1 MASVQSKEPLPQC
14 QYFPTTCR
22 AGIYVNDGASVA
34 AQQARNPGRHWRLWL
49 QMTWRDKQTDGR
61 RRHCMYKDHLI
72 TIGCLYLKAFKGFL
86 RNLLRSRKQMLVPL
100 LVCRIEESPPD
111 SSCDALSTPSTLTS
125 HIRPPQSCRLI
136 MKAQQGDIVR
146 NSFRRR
152 WLKRL
157 NFLFS
162 NTPLPLSHPCHGTQ
176 GCHYSGGRPHPFI
189 ILLTYET
196 KHIYIKYSYLPS
208 SLNHTVFCCV

>member
-1 MASVQSKEPLPQC
+1 MKKEV
-14 QYFPTTCR
+14 TTGP
-22 AGIYVNDGASVA
+22 AYVY
-34 AQQARNPGRHWRLWL
+34 R
-49 QMTWRDKQTDGR
+49 
-61 RRHCMYKDHLI
+61 
-72 TIGCLYLKAFKGFL
+72 CLYLKAFVALTETYCGQVNRCWFL
-86 RNLLRSRKQMLVPL
+86 SLFVEQKNPSLTLHVM
-100 LVCRIEESPPD
+100 PPRH
-111 SSCDALSTPSTLTS
+111 PSTLTS

-157 NFLFS
+157 NFIFS

-176 GCHYSGGRPHPFI
+176 GCHYSGSRPHPFI